1 MSEQEILNAV
11 QDIFRDNFDDDTLEI
26 TRSTCADDIEDW
38 DSLEQINLLTAIEKK
53 FNIKFKLAD
62 VRGLKDVGDLLD
74 LVARMVQKP
83 CLPEEAKRIRKA
95 ASAAFFRTTKEPA
108 MNHYTLAEMTPGLT
122 EEFTVTVTPEMMD
135 AFRAITGDVSPI
147 HIDADYARG
156 RGFPGRVVYGMLGA
170 SFFSTLAGV
179 YLPGEHCLLHGVE
192 CKFAK
197 PIFIGDTLTVKGTVV
212 SVSEIGSEAEIK
224 AVITNQDGKRVTRGI
239 IKAGLAK

>member
-1 MSEQEILNAV
+1 
-11 QDIFRDNFDDDTLEI
+11 
-26 TRSTCADDIEDW
+26 
-38 DSLEQINLLTAIEKK
+38 
-53 FNIKFKLAD
+53 
-62 VRGLKDVGDLLD
+62 
-74 LVARMVQKP
+74 
-83 CLPEEAKRIRKA
+83 
-95 ASAAFFRTTKEPA
+95 

-156 RGFPGRVVYGMLGA
+156 RGFRGGSSTGCWARAFLYAGGRLSA
-170 SFFSTLAGV
+170 RRA
-179 YLPGEHCLLHGVE
+179 LPAHGVE

>member
-1 MSEQEILNAV
+1 
-11 QDIFRDNFDDDTLEI
+11 
-26 TRSTCADDIEDW
+26 
-38 DSLEQINLLTAIEKK
+38 
-53 FNIKFKLAD
+53 
-62 VRGLKDVGDLLD
+62 
-74 LVARMVQKP
+74 
-83 CLPEEAKRIRKA
+83 
-95 ASAAFFRTTKEPA
+95 
-108 MNHYTLAEMTPGLT
+108 MNHYTLAEMTPGLS
-122 EEFTVTVTPEMMD
+122 EEFTVTVTLEMMD
-135 AFRAITGDVSPI
+135 AFCTITGDVSPI
-147 HIDADYARG
+147 HMDADYAKG